1 LIVVVGVGSSTLV
14 ARHCWL
20 VFPPYLWSGEAMDTA
35 SNACWGYAAVHWLIV
50 FLGGG
55 FLECTVSTIL
65 TLMIV
70 AFCNRTLS

>member
-1 LIVVVGVGSSTLV
+1 
-14 ARHCWL
+14 
-20 VFPPYLWSGEAMDTA
+20 MDTA

-70 AFCNRTLS
+70 AFCNRTLWFPKAVETPQILCSDVCLSKNIRF